1 MLRLNGKHARNQRGR
16 AKELLVRLGL
26 EAQLNHLPSQ
36 LSAGQQQRIAIARS
50 LIHEPS
56 VVLADEPTANL
67 DTVRANQVVQ
77 IFADLIH
84 EEKHAGIMVTHDL
97 RMCKYVDRVIQMID
111 GKISHVVNSQE
122 DIGALAV
129 PSEFDIL
136 EVPSAAVL

>member
-77 IFADLIH
+77 I
-84 EEKHAGIMVTHDL
+84 
-97 RMCKYVDRVIQMID
+97 
-111 GKISHVVNSQE
+111 
-122 DIGALAV
+122 
-129 PSEFDIL
+129 
-136 EVPSAAVL
+136 